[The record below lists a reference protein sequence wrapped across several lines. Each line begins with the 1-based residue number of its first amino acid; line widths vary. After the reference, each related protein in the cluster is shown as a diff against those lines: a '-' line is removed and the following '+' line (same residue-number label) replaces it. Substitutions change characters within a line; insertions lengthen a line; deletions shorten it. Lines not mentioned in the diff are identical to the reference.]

1 MSAPKSTITIL
12 SAPGGKYEVPDEIK
26 AAVIYTTE
34 GLLIDKA
41 ASFNAHVQSYLA
53 RLRAMGVSVVPT
65 YTTPDR
71 IAELQRI
78 GVVPNRAEKVGT
90 EDVSSQQAAVIA
102 RVKEAQ
108 AMDAS
113 DIHLRCDN
121 KAGKATFLYRIHG
134 DLAPAPRGGMS
145 YEEGKSF
152 TNALYNTMTDV
163 AQGTQFNENRSQDAR
178 FKAEVLSSVGV
189 YGARVATRP
198 TDTGFLMVLRILKAA
213 EENLSL
219 DKLGYLQPQI
229 DDLITIMDHSY
240 GLCLISGPT
249 GSGKSRTLQVMLS
262 EVVKRTEGREHIL
275 TFEQPCEYEIPGAVQ
290 TPVEVVKDKETGRE
304 YADFASAIKNGMR
317 LDPDVIMLA
326 ETRDHESAV
335 AVVEAAQTGHMVYS
349 TVHANGAFEI
359 PARLIG
365 EPISLPR
372 ERVIDPTVMKGM
384 VGQRL
389 VQLLCPDCKQP
400 MLSHRD
406 KIKSGLLGRLSEVL
420 TPQALNNVH
429 IRGNDPDCTTCGG
442 RGVKGRQVVAEVVR
456 TNMALF
462 SIFEEKGHVAARK
475 HWIEKANG
483 ISMKMHALLLVAKGL
498 VDPTDAE
505 ASVDLIDDE
514 VTGLGIKYPS
524 QIAGYNVFKE
534 PHLRVVGGS
543 STA

>member
-1 MSAPKSTITIL
+1 
-12 SAPGGKYEVPDEIK
+12 
-26 AAVIYTTE
+26 
-34 GLLIDKA
+34 
-41 ASFNAHVQSYLA
+41 
-53 RLRAMGVSVVPT
+53 
-65 YTTPDR
+65 
-71 IAELQRI
+71 
-78 GVVPNRAEKVGT
+78 
-90 EDVSSQQAAVIA
+90 
-102 RVKEAQ
+102 
-108 AMDAS
+108 
-113 DIHLRCDN
+113 
-121 KAGKATFLYRIHG
+121 
-134 DLAPAPRGGMS
+134 
-145 YEEGKSF
+145 
-152 TNALYNTMTDV
+152 
-163 AQGTQFNENRSQDAR
+163 
-178 FKAEVLSSVGV
+178 
-189 YGARVATRP
+189 
-198 TDTGFLMVLRILKAA
+198 
-213 EENLSL
+213 
-219 DKLGYLQPQI
+219 
-229 DDLITIMDHSY
+229 
-240 GLCLISGPT
+240 
-249 GSGKSRTLQVMLS
+249 MLS

-290 TPVEVVKDKETGRE
+290 TPVEVVKDKESGRE

-400 MLSHRD
+400 MLAVRE
-406 KIKSGLLGRLSEVL
+406 KMKSGLLTRLADVL
-420 TPQALNNVH
+420 TPQALANVH
-429 IRGNDPDCTTCGG
+429 VRGDDPNCPSCAG

-483 ISMKMHALLLVAKGL
+483 ISMKMHALLLVSKGL
-498 VDPTDAE
+498 VDPSDAE

-514 VTGLGIKYPS
+514 VSGLGIQYPS
-524 QIAGYNVFKE
+524 EIAGLNVFKQ
-534 PHLRVVGGS
+534 PGLRVVGGS